1 MLKKLRNVYWAAGA
15 AMLLYYLMIGVAVR
29 FGLDMAWMWLV
40 VGGALILAGCACM
53 VRLPRWVRWIWRAG
67 LCAGIALVIAL
78 EGLVISG
85 MNAVPPQG
93 LDYLIVLG
101 AKVEENGRPSKALQ
115 HRIEAAAAYLLENP
129 GTIAIASGG
138 RGEDEDMTE
147 AACIRNGLLDLGIS
161 EERILMEEES
171 TTTAENMAF
180 SAALAPMDSETQVG
194 IVTNNFHVF
203 RALKLAEK
211 AGYKRV
217 SGLAADYAGL
227 TLLHYMMREGA
238 CTLADALLG
247 NL

>member
-15 AMLLYYLMIGVAVR
+15 AMLLYYLMIGAAVR

-129 GTIAIASGG
+129 GTIAISSGG
-138 RGEDEDMTE
+138 RG
-147 AACIRNGLLDLGIS
+147 
-161 EERILMEEES
+161 
-171 TTTAENMAF
+171 
-180 SAALAPMDSETQVG
+180 
-194 IVTNNFHVF
+194 
-203 RALKLAEK
+203 
-211 AGYKRV
+211 
-217 SGLAADYAGL
+217 
-227 TLLHYMMREGA
+227 
-238 CTLADALLG
+238 
-247 NL
+247 